1 MGIPGFVDS
10 ELQQPEYWGEAKE
23 FLSKVDGIM
32 SRLID
37 VHEHPPLSSR
47 GDAFLTL
54 MRSIVG
60 QQISSKAADSVWGRI
75 ENLLGAVT
83 PESILGA
90 SYDNLRAC
98 GLSGRKSEYVV
109 GIAEAWLMGYSEI
122 VWSELS
128 DEEATSRLVALRG
141 VGEWTAEMI
150 LIFSLLRPDVFPIA
164 DIGVIRS
171 MERLYNQG
179 NALSESELMAIA
191 ESWRPYRTVAT
202 WYLWRSSDPEPV
214 RY

>member
-10 ELQQPEYWGEAKE
+10 ELQQPEYWREAKE

-90 SYDNLRAC
+90 SYDDLRAC

-191 ESWRPYRTVAT
+191 EPWRPYRTVAT

>member
-1 MGIPGFVDS
+1 MDS

-83 PESILGA
+83 PESILGV

-191 ESWRPYRTVAT
+191 EPWRPYRTVAT

>member
-1 MGIPGFVDS
+1 MDS
-10 ELQQPEYWGEAKE
+10 GLQQPEYWEEAKG

-37 VHEHPPLSSR
+37 GYEHPPLSSR

-60 QQISSKAADSVWGRI
+60 QQISSRAADSVWGRI

-83 PESILGA
+83 PERILGV
-90 SYDNLRAC
+90 SYDDLRAC

-109 GIAEAWLMGYSEI
+109 GIAEAWLTGYSEI

-191 ESWRPYRTVAT
+191 ESWSPYRTVAT

>member
-1 MGIPGFVDS
+1 MDS

-90 SYDNLRAC
+90 SYDDLRAC

-191 ESWRPYRTVAT
+191 EPWRPYRTVAT

>member
-1 MGIPGFVDS
+1 
-10 ELQQPEYWGEAKE
+10 
-23 FLSKVDGIM
+23 
-32 SRLID
+32 
-37 VHEHPPLSSR
+37 
-47 GDAFLTL
+47 

-75 ENLLGAVT
+75 ENLLGTVT
-83 PESILGA
+83 PESILGV
-90 SYDNLRAC
+90 SYDDLRAC
-98 GLSGRKSEYVV
+98 GLSGRKSEYIV
-109 GIAEAWLMGYSEI
+109 GIAEAWLTGYGEI

-191 ESWRPYRTVAT
+191 EPWRPYRTVAT

>member
-90 SYDNLRAC
+90 SYDDLRAC

-109 GIAEAWLMGYSEI
+109 GIAEAWLTGYGEI

-191 ESWRPYRTVAT
+191 EPWRPYRTVAT

>member
-1 MGIPGFVDS
+1 MDS

-23 FLSKVDGIM
+23 FLSKVDEIM

-90 SYDNLRAC
+90 SYDDLRAC

-191 ESWRPYRTVAT
+191 EPWRPYRTVAT

>member
-1 MGIPGFVDS
+1 MDS

-47 GDAFLTL
+47 GDVFLTL

-90 SYDNLRAC
+90 SYDDLRAC

-109 GIAEAWLMGYSEI
+109 GIAEAWLTGYSEI

-191 ESWRPYRTVAT
+191 ESWRSYRTVAT

>member
-23 FLSKVDGIM
+23 FLSKVDEIM

-90 SYDNLRAC
+90 SYDDLRAC

-191 ESWRPYRTVAT
+191 EPWRPYRTVAT

>member
-1 MGIPGFVDS
+1 MDS

-90 SYDNLRAC
+90 SYDDLRAC

-122 VWSELS
+122 VWSDLS

>member
-1 MGIPGFVDS
+1 MGIPGFVAS
-10 ELQQPEYWGEAKE
+10 ELQHPEYWGEAKE

-90 SYDNLRAC
+90 SYDDLRAC

-109 GIAEAWLMGYSEI
+109 GIAEAWLTGYSEI

-191 ESWRPYRTVAT
+191 EPWRPYRTVAT

>member
-37 VHEHPPLSSR
+37 GHEHPPLSSR

-75 ENLLGAVT
+75 ENLLGSVT

-109 GIAEAWLMGYSEI
+109 GIAEAWLTGYSEI

>member
-10 ELQQPEYWGEAKE
+10 KLQQPEYWGEAKE

-90 SYDNLRAC
+90 SYDDLRAC

>member
-90 SYDNLRAC
+90 SYDDLRAC

-191 ESWRPYRTVAT
+191 EPWRPYRTVAT

>member
-1 MGIPGFVDS
+1 MDS

-75 ENLLGAVT
+75 ENLLGSVT

-90 SYDNLRAC
+90 SYDDLRAC

-191 ESWRPYRTVAT
+191 EPWRPYRTVAT

>member
-10 ELQQPEYWGEAKE
+10 ELQQPEYWEEAKE

-90 SYDNLRAC
+90 SYDDLRAC

-109 GIAEAWLMGYSEI
+109 GIAEAWLTGYSEI

-191 ESWRPYRTVAT
+191 ESWSPYRTVAT

>member
-1 MGIPGFVDS
+1 MGVPGFVDS
-10 ELQQPEYWGEAKE
+10 GLQQPEYWGEAKE
-23 FLSKVDGIM
+23 FLSKVDEVM

-37 VHEHPPLSSR
+37 GHEHPPLSSR

-83 PESILGA
+83 PESILGV
-90 SYDNLRAC
+90 SYDDLRAC

-109 GIAEAWLMGYSEI
+109 GIAEAWLTGYGEI

-179 NALSESELMAIA
+179 NALSESELMTIA

>member
-75 ENLLGAVT
+75 ENLLGSVT

-191 ESWRPYRTVAT
+191 EPWRPYRTVAT

>member
-10 ELQQPEYWGEAKE
+10 ELQQPEYWREAKE
-23 FLSKVDGIM
+23 FLSKVDGTM

-90 SYDNLRAC
+90 SYDDLRAC

-109 GIAEAWLMGYSEI
+109 GIAETWLMGYSEI
-122 VWSELS
+122 VWSDLS

-179 NALSESELMAIA
+179 NALSESELMVIA
-191 ESWRPYRTVAT
+191 EPWRPYRTVAT

>member
-47 GDAFLTL
+47 GDVFLTL

-90 SYDNLRAC
+90 SYDDLRAC

-109 GIAEAWLMGYSEI
+109 GIAEAWLTGYSEI

-191 ESWRPYRTVAT
+191 ESWSPYRTVAT

>member
-122 VWSELS
+122 VWSKLS

-191 ESWRPYRTVAT
+191 EPWRPYRTVAT

>member
-47 GDAFLTL
+47 GDVFLTL

-90 SYDNLRAC
+90 SYDDLRAC

-109 GIAEAWLMGYSEI
+109 GIAEAWLTGYSEI

-191 ESWRPYRTVAT
+191 ESWRSYRTVAT

>member
-1 MGIPGFVDS
+1 MDS

-47 GDAFLTL
+47 GDVFLTL

-90 SYDNLRAC
+90 SYDDLRAC

-109 GIAEAWLMGYSEI
+109 GIAEAWLTGYSEI

-191 ESWRPYRTVAT
+191 ESWSPYRTVAT

>member
-1 MGIPGFVDS
+1 MDS
-10 ELQQPEYWGEAKE
+10 GLKQPEYWEEAKE
-23 FLSKVDGIM
+23 FLSEVDGVM

-37 VHEHPPLSSR
+37 GHEHPPLSSR

-83 PESILGA
+83 PESVLGV
-90 SYDNLRAC
+90 SYDDLRAC

-109 GIAEAWLMGYSEI
+109 GIAESWLAGFGEI
-122 VWSELS
+122 EWSELS
-128 DEEATSRLVALRG
+128 DEEVTSKLVSLRG
-141 VGEWTAEMI
+141 VGVWTAEMI
-150 LIFSLLRPDVFPIA
+150 LIFSLLRSDVFPVA

-171 MERLYNQG
+171 IERHYNQG
-179 NALSESELMAIA
+179 SALSESELVAIA
-191 ESWRPYRTVAT
+191 EPWRPYRTVAT

>member
-37 VHEHPPLSSR
+37 VHENPPLSSR
-47 GDAFLTL
+47 GDVFLTL

-90 SYDNLRAC
+90 SYDDLRAC

-109 GIAEAWLMGYSEI
+109 GIAEAWLTGYSEI

-191 ESWRPYRTVAT
+191 EPWRPYRTVAT